1 MASPPK
7 EVSSSK
13 PPAVGRQAS
22 TSSTGS
28 DTEDV
33 PAAGRARTSSL
44 NDTRWRTSSFSE
56 PGRIVIVA
64 IDASENAKVSFEW
77 FLENIHRSDDLIV
90 LVHCPEAPRLPT
102 FSFRTGI
109 KVPTDD
115 WKKILDEM
123 RNKTE
128 QLEKDYEYTM
138 VSQKL
143 RYKIRGE
150 SMKNPGEGICRIAQ
164 EEKANLVVIGTRGL
178 SSVKRAVLGSVSDF
192 VVRNSRVP
200 TLIVPNKK

>member
-7 EVSSSK
+7 EASK

-28 DTEDV
+28 EPED
-33 PAAGRARTSSL
+33 PPAGRVRTSSL

-56 PGRIVIVA
+56 PGRIVVVA

-77 FLENIHRSDDLIV
+77 FLENVHRADDLIV

-102 FSFRTGI
+102 FSFRSGAKPPVEEWRRI
-109 KVPTDD
+109 
-115 WKKILDEM
+115 IDEM
-123 RNKTE
+123 NKKTAD
-128 QLEKDYEYTM
+128 LESDYETTCLM
-138 VSQKL
+138 KKL

-150 SMKNPGEGICRIAQ
+150 SMKNPGEGICRIAM

-192 VVRNSRVP
+192 VVRNSGVP
-200 TLIVPNKK
+200 TLIVPNKKK